1 MDIVGAIKRVSPKCK
16 AVYLDGFATNGPL
29 LEQYGITTPLRA
41 TNLIAQFMGETGGG
55 TVIQESGNYRAA
67 RILEIFGAGHHSAA
81 VTPAEARRLAGD
93 GPALFE
99 RVYGLGNP
107 RKAHE
112 LGNTQPGDGWKFRG
126 IGVLQSTGRGAAKR
140 WSDRVGVDFTADI
153 MLMVDP
159 RYVLMPPLLEW
170 AAGNLNVKADHD
182 DVRGI
187 RRAINGGYNGLAD
200 VQAWHNRLW
209 PILSAGGAASW
220 QVASPSNQT
229 DDIQRN
235 LNALGYS
242 PALKVDGR
250 YGPATERAVRWFQ
263 KIAGIKVDGAAGPI
277 TLAAIALR
285 LGARHVPE
293 EAPDI
298 PAAA

>member
-1 MDIVGAIKRVSPKCK
+1 MDIVAAIKRVSSSCK
-16 AVYLDGFATNGPL
+16 AVYVDGFAANGPL
-29 LEQYGITTPLRA
+29 LNEHGITTPLRA
-41 TNLIAQFMGETGGG
+41 TNFVAQFLGETGGG
-55 TVIQESGNYRAA
+55 TVIQESGNYRAN

-140 WSDRVGVDFTADI
+140 WGDKCGADFTADV

-159 RYVLMPPLLEW
+159 RYVLMPALFEW
-170 AAGNLNVKADHD
+170 SAGNLNVKADHD
-182 DVRGI
+182 DLRGI
-187 RRAINGGYNGLAD
+187 RRVINGGYNGLAD
-200 VQAWHNRLW
+200 VQAWHNKLW
-209 PILSAGGAASW
+209 PILSANGGAVASW
-220 QVASPSNQT
+220 QIANPLNQT
-229 DDIQRN
+229 SDLQQK
-235 LNALGYS
+235 LNALGYT

-250 YGPATERAVRWFQ
+250 YGPATDRAVRWFQ
-263 KIAGIKVDGAAGPI
+263 RTAGVKVDGAAGPI
-277 TLAAIALR
+277 TLAALALR
-285 LGARHVPE
+285 LDARHVTE
-293 EAPDI
+293 
-298 PAAA
+298 PAVAA